1 MTETAAPT
9 APAATTTAAAPA
21 TEPAPAPFDLFA
33 LHVLR
38 VERLTPSMVRVVF
51 GGPGMPRMATAG
63 RDQRIKLF
71 LPSPGQQAP
80 HLPETAAGEW
90 YATWQALDPATRGIM
105 RTYTI
110 SELDAPAGELTVDFA
125 AHGDE
130 GPASRWALRAR
141 PGDRVGVFAPVTD
154 TNQAYEFRPPAD
166 TDWILLTADPSAL
179 PAIANILAHLPGSV
193 PVRAWIEV
201 PTPEDRQALPTGA
214 DTDITWLTAS
224 GTTPEAIRAAA
235 LPEGTPYA
243 FVVGESSMV
252 KSVRRHLVKE
262 RGFDRKRVKFSGYWR
277 QGTSEDALAQSG
289 EAA

>member
-1 MTETAAPT
+1 MTETAAP
-9 APAATTTAAAPA
+9 ALA
-21 TEPAPAPFDLFA
+21 TEPAPAPAPFGLFD

-38 VERLTPSMVRVVF
+38 VGRVTPSMMRVVF
-51 GGPGMPRMATAG
+51 GGPDLSRMATAG

-71 LPSPGQQAP
+71 LPSPGERAP
-80 HLPETAAGEW
+80 RLPDNSDGQW

-110 SELDAPAGELTVDFA
+110 RALDPAAGELTVDFA

-141 PGDRVGVFAPVTD
+141 PGDQVSVFAPVTAD
-154 TNQAYEFRPPAD
+154 NLAFEFHPPAD
-166 TDWILLTADPSAL
+166 TDWILLAADPSAL
-179 PAIANILAHLPGSV
+179 PAIANILAHLPHSV
-193 PVRAWIEV
+193 PVRAWIEI
-201 PTPEDRQALPTGA
+201 PSAEDRQDLDAGP

-224 GTTPEAIRAAA
+224 GSTPEAIRGAA

-243 FVVGESSMV
+243 FVIGESSTV
-252 KSVRRHLVKE
+252 KSVRRHLVTE

-277 QGTSEDALAQSG
+277 QGTSEDGLQQSG